1 MPSIER
7 FATDPLVPLDME
19 IDSGEEAE
27 SQFFLS
33 QQNLFPASVWDF
45 SKQRPEKS
53 KPRHA
58 YNQRGEKQKN
68 HEENSSKVRKKI
80 RIEDENERM
89 VHRDSI
95 DFVDEVDE
103 DEESLRLM
111 LLAQVSRGKCK
122 SKKQED
128 IARKDELKTEED
140 KTLISKTVDEKVTE
154 REKDNGA
161 SVKTTEIK
169 ENIRPKSKPIKKSS
183 KSANKAKLNSSLA
196 KKSTSSVKPV
206 PVSKII
212 SRNNSSSS
220 PANRREK
227 KSRGKSKPMTISKAD
242 QEKFFPNLTK
252 RIIIPLNADSDS
264 DEDTVKS
271 VPESQNVSSD
281 MFGLDLE
288 AFLKQA
294 RNSAKSTKNTSKPKY
309 VKKKIA
315 LTPQL
320 KAKALQLTLTDKKK
334 LISAKISHLSRSK
347 QQEYLRLK
355 EILAKKEKVK
365 KSNGIKKTVVD
376 KQINGTLEL
385 REGNS
390 LPKVNNVDEDESALR
405 QSLLLNMKKGVG
417 KKKDKSDKR
426 IDSGRKGTLDKTSE
440 SDNLTIKSLASPQSK
455 GGSLTVMLNGETR
468 NVEVVEP
475 SHSQVMPVNSH
486 DVHPKL
492 KEGVDTSKL
501 TALKEFE
508 VGVVDMRK
516 TLSTSLFKLS
526 AYMSQLQKE
535 TVGVENG
542 LKYVEVLKRQLKET
556 EDLVIKRQ
564 EKVDSL
570 REVIK
575 DSHQQI
581 TTQRNCMFEKEEECR
596 SLGFE
601 VYEDYQPPA
610 DGAEN
615 IKKKLEMI
623 QRTAAKVKTTT
634 YNGEVRLDSTGSS
647 IKSGSV
653 GGQVD
658 YCSPLEHLNQAER
671 LDGVKLD
678 HNKELCR
685 FELAGKCLDDMC
697 QFQHCL

>member
-1 MPSIER
+1 MM
-7 FATDPLVPLDME
+7 V
-19 IDSGEEAE
+19 
-27 SQFFLS
+27 
-33 QQNLFPASVWDF
+33 
-45 SKQRPEKS
+45 
-53 KPRHA
+53 
-58 YNQRGEKQKN
+58 
-68 HEENSSKVRKKI
+68 KKG
-80 RIEDENERM
+80 
-89 VHRDSI
+89 SL

-111 LLAQVSRGKCK
+111 LLAQVSRGKTK

-128 IARKDELKTEED
+128 IVRKDELKTEED

-154 REKDNGA
+154 REKDKGE

-169 ENIRPKSKPIKKSS
+169 ENIRPKSKPFKKPS
-183 KSANKAKLNSSLA
+183 KSANKAKLNGSIN

-252 RIIIPLNADSDS
+252 RVIIPLNADSDS
-264 DEDTVKS
+264 DEDTAKS

-294 RNSAKSTKNTSKPKY
+294 RNSAKSAKKTSKPKY

-365 KSNGIKKTVVD
+365 KFNGIKKTVVD
-376 KQINGTLEL
+376 KQINGSSEL
-385 REGNS
+385 IEGNS
-390 LPKVNNVDEDESALR
+390 LY
-405 QSLLLNMKKGVG
+405 
-417 KKKDKSDKR
+417 KR
-426 IDSGRKGTLDKTSE
+426 IDSGRKETLDKTSE
-440 SDNLTIKSLASPQSK
+440 SDNHTIKSLASPQSK
-455 GGSLTVMLNGETR
+455 NSKGESLTVMLNGETR
-468 NVEVVEP
+468 NVEVVDP
-475 SHSQVMPVNSH
+475 SHSQVVMPVNSH
-486 DVHPKL
+486 DVHPTL
-492 KEGVDTSKL
+492 EEGVDTSKL

-508 VGVVDMRK
+508 IGVVDMRK

-556 EDLVIKRQ
+556 EDLVVKRQ

-581 TTQRNCMFEKEEECR
+581 TTQRNC
-596 SLGFE
+596 
-601 VYEDYQPPA
+601 
-610 DGAEN
+610 
-615 IKKKLEMI
+615 
-623 QRTAAKVKTTT
+623 
-634 YNGEVRLDSTGSS
+634 
-647 IKSGSV
+647 
-653 GGQVD
+653 
-658 YCSPLEHLNQAER
+658 
-671 LDGVKLD
+671 
-678 HNKELCR
+678 
-685 FELAGKCLDDMC
+685 
-697 QFQHCL
+697 

>member
-1 MPSIER
+1 MM
-7 FATDPLVPLDME
+7 V
-19 IDSGEEAE
+19 
-27 SQFFLS
+27 
-33 QQNLFPASVWDF
+33 
-45 SKQRPEKS
+45 K
-53 KPRHA
+53 
-58 YNQRGEKQKN
+58 RG
-68 HEENSSKVRKKI
+68 SL
-80 RIEDENERM
+80 
-89 VHRDSI
+89 

-103 DEESLRLM
+103 DEDSLRLM
-111 LLAQVSRGKCK
+111 LLAQVSRGKTK

-128 IARKDELKTEED
+128 IVRKDELKTEED
-140 KTLISKTVDEKVTE
+140 KTLISKTADENVTE
-154 REKDNGA
+154 REKEIGE

-169 ENIRPKSKPIKKSS
+169 ENIRPKSKPFKKPS
-183 KSANKAKLNSSLA
+183 KSANKAKLNGSIN

-227 KSRGKSKPMTISKAD
+227 KSRGKSKPMIISKAD

-252 RIIIPLNADSDS
+252 RVIIPLNADSDS
-264 DEDTVKS
+264 NEDTVKS

-294 RNSAKSTKNTSKPKY
+294 RNSAKAAKNTSKPKY

-355 EILAKKEKVK
+355 EILSKKEKVK
-365 KSNGIKKTVVD
+365 KFNGLKKTVVE
-376 KQINGTLEL
+376 KQIYGTSEL
-385 REGNS
+385 IEANALRKG
-390 LPKVNNVDEDESALR
+390 NNVDEEESALR
-405 QSLLLNMKKGVG
+405 QSLLLNMKKVVG
-417 KKKDKSDKR
+417 RKKAKSDKR
-426 IDSGRKGTLDKTSE
+426 IDSGRKETLDNTSE
-440 SDNLTIKSLASPQSK
+440 SDNHTIKSLASPQSK
-455 GGSLTVMLNGETR
+455 NSKGESLTVMLNGETR
-468 NVEVVEP
+468 NVEVVDP
-475 SHSQVMPVNSH
+475 SHSQVVMPVDSH
-486 DVHPKL
+486 DVHPTL

-508 VGVVDMRK
+508 IGVVDVRK

-526 AYMSQLQKE
+526 AYMSQLQ
-535 TVGVENG
+535 
-542 LKYVEVLKRQLKET
+542 KET

-581 TTQRNCMFEKEEECR
+581 TTQRNCMFEKEEKCR

-601 VYEDYQPPA
+601 VYEEYQPPA

-623 QRTAAKVKTTT
+623 QRTAAKVK
-634 YNGEVRLDSTGSS
+634 
-647 IKSGSV
+647 
-653 GGQVD
+653 
-658 YCSPLEHLNQAER
+658 PLPT
-671 LDGVKLD
+671 
-678 HNKELCR
+678 
-685 FELAGKCLDDMC
+685 LARSDW
-697 QFQHCL
+697 

>member
-1 MPSIER
+1 MM
-7 FATDPLVPLDME
+7 V
-19 IDSGEEAE
+19 
-27 SQFFLS
+27 
-33 QQNLFPASVWDF
+33 
-45 SKQRPEKS
+45 
-53 KPRHA
+53 
-58 YNQRGEKQKN
+58 
-68 HEENSSKVRKKI
+68 KKG
-80 RIEDENERM
+80 
-89 VHRDSI
+89 SL

-111 LLAQVSRGKCK
+111 LLAQVSRGKTK

-128 IARKDELKTEED
+128 IVRKDELKTEED

-154 REKDNGA
+154 REKDKGE

-169 ENIRPKSKPIKKSS
+169 ENIRPKSKPFKKPS
-183 KSANKAKLNSSLA
+183 KSANKAKLNGSIN

-227 KSRGKSKPMTISKAD
+227 KSRGKSKPMIISKAD

-252 RIIIPLNADSDS
+252 RVIIPLNADSDS

-294 RNSAKSTKNTSKPKY
+294 RNSAKAAKNTSKPKY

-355 EILAKKEKVK
+355 EILSKKEKVK
-365 KSNGIKKTVVD
+365 KFNGLKKTVVD
-376 KQINGTLEL
+376 KQINGTSEL
-385 REGNS
+385 IEANALRKG
-390 LPKVNNVDEDESALR
+390 NNVDEEESALR
-405 QSLLLNMKKGVG
+405 QSLLLNMKKVVG
-417 KKKDKSDKR
+417 RKKAKSDKR
-426 IDSGRKGTLDKTSE
+426 IDSGRKETLDNTSE
-440 SDNLTIKSLASPQSK
+440 SDNHTIKSLASPQSK
-455 GGSLTVMLNGETR
+455 NSKGESLTVMLNGETR
-468 NVEVVEP
+468 NVEVVDP
-475 SHSQVMPVNSH
+475 SHSQVMPVYSH

-581 TTQRNCMFEKEEECR
+581 TTQRNCMFEKEEKCR

-601 VYEDYQPPA
+601 VYEKYQPPA

-623 QRTAAKVKTTT
+623 QRTASKLKTTT
-634 YNGEVRLDSTGSS
+634 YVGEVGVDSTGSS
-647 IKSGSV
+647 IKSGPV

-671 LDGVKLD
+671 SDGVKLD